1 MTNGNVRVVKWIYIF
16 NNVKIHIRWF
26 EYTYLIMWKH
36 IFGYGNTR
44 FWLRKDTGTMNR
56 SLRLTGCSL
65 RISRIVC
72 WHFVEC
78 SQCFGNPSATFW
90 QSVRNVLAI
99 RSQCFGNPSAMFWQ
113 TVRSRRGRFIVPAYM
128 KTPTKWRTEIR
139 VRWFEYTYLIMWKH
153 IFGDWIHIFNNVETH
168 IRLWKY
174 TFLFTQ
180 GYGRDESVPYA

>member
-36 IFGYGNTR
+36 IFSYGNTR

-56 SLRLTGCSL
+56 PLRLTVCSL
-65 RISRIVC
+65 RISRIVR

-99 RSQCFGNPSAMFWQ
+99 RQQCFGRPSAAVGADLSCPHIWKHPQNGNPFAMFWQ
-113 TVRSRRGRFIVPAYM
+113 SVRSRRGRFIAPAYM
-128 KTPTKWRTEIR
+128 NVPTKWQSVSNILAIR
-139 VRWFEYTYLIMWKH
+139 
-153 IFGDWIHIFNNVETH
+153 
-168 IRLWKY
+168 
-174 TFLFTQ
+174 Q
-180 GYGRDESVPYA
+180 QP